1 MVLADLTASSMNS
14 DTKLQSKLSAINI
27 LCAVPQKLM
36 TAQYGVFASS
46 TYYCITSCQVI
57 QDCLGFRILRSGLGT
72 PSTGF
77 RINFK
82 WNLDSGFQLL
92 SGIRSTSAVFR
103 IPKPRRPDS
112 TCKNFSHSGIRITW
126 NDFNE
131 KKAAVPNFPE
141 RLIRSKLK

>member
-1 MVLADLTASSMNS
+1 MCSTIETDDSL
-14 DTKLQSKLSAINI
+14 
-27 LCAVPQKLM
+27 
-36 TAQYGVFASS
+36 YGVFASS
-46 TYYCITSCQVI
+46 TYYSITSCKVI
-57 QDCLGFRILRSGLGT
+57 QDCLGFWILRSGLGT

-112 TCKNFSHSGIRITW
+112 TCINFSHSGIRITW
-126 NDFNE
+126 SDFNE
-131 KKAAVPNFPE
+131 KKKSRSKLPCKAKREE